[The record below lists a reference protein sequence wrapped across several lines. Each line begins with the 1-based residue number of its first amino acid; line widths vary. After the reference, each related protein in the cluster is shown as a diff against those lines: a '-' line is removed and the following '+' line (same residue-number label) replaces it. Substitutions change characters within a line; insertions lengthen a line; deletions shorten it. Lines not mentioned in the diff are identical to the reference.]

1 MTEFF
6 TFGINPEQ
14 LTQYMDY
21 AFYGVIGLVALGF
34 VFGFIRGIWREGFRL
49 IFVGGLVIAA
59 ILFTRQ
65 LVDIFM
71 EFDVSGLAAS
81 AGFGS
86 VSLNLN
92 ATPVIVAVTTPYETV
107 YELLEQSLL
116 AFGFF
121 ITPAIADLIIGL
133 TLVILRYLI
142 FIVLAIIIFLLGE
155 TVAALL
161 YFIPF
166 RFIIPRNTRRTVKLR
181 LLGGLAG
188 ALKMV
193 LVLTMFLSPFTS
205 LVNTVS
211 NSFRDFDEEYGH
223 VLKEDL
229 AWTDCE
235 SFCCDLVEQRH
246 TMYDLFD
253 EEKHTE
259 SSMCDIF
266 MDAFWKG
273 DGNGVSAGLSR
284 FHPEVV
290 PAAAADAP
298 GGGDLTTAPWLDALV
313 GKPVGE
319 GAAVAAAVPVPEP
332 RVGAASEEEEGVKK
346 RACVEADTPTPAP
359 VVDAAKAASCK
370 EYLRGAVS
378 SDVIQTMERYGVFSM
393 FHMLEWEWRDVRGIF
408 MNSNVS
414 ESDQRMVYS
423 MAATFARQNRAKVDA
438 DRKAAAEAWYADSS
452 AIRSEHAGAEVIVV
466 KDEA

>member
-1 MTEFF
+1 MRTTKITAKRLRPLEPVSRAAKA
-6 TFGINPEQ
+6 I
-14 LTQYMDY
+14 
-21 AFYGVIGLVALGF
+21 VALRGGSTNAERVRAITGLLREEAAAAPESDKTAQW
-34 VFGFIRGIWREGFRL
+34 VFYQTFE
-49 IFVGGLVIAA
+49 
-59 ILFTRQ
+59 
-65 LVDIFM
+65 D
-71 EFDVSGLAAS
+71 DNKP
-81 AGFGS
+81 
-86 VSLNLN
+86 NLHHFQG
-92 ATPVIVAVTTPYETV
+92 TC
-107 YELLEQSLL
+107 
-116 AFGFF
+116 
-121 ITPAIADLIIGL
+121 AD
-133 TLVILRYLI
+133 VIL
-142 FIVLAIIIFLLGE
+142 
-155 TVAALL
+155 
-161 YFIPF
+161 
-166 RFIIPRNTRRTVKLR
+166 
-181 LLGGLAG
+181 
-188 ALKMV
+188 
-193 LVLTMFLSPFTS
+193 
-205 LVNTVS
+205 
-211 NSFRDFDEEYGH
+211 H